1 MAASSKALA
10 VRSLAQQE
18 REFLPAALEIMETP
32 ASPVGRAIG
41 AAIIALL
48 ILALAWAIF
57 GRVEIVATASGKVV
71 TSGRSKI
78 LQPLEPGII
87 RAIHVQNGDAVKA
100 GDVLVELD
108 ATESQ
113 ADSTRLA
120 GELLSARLEAARLEA
135 MLSAKPDPQSA
146 FIPPAEADPAQIA
159 LTRRFIDSAMADFNA
174 KIAELDRQAARE
186 DANHHAVSA
195 TIEKIQTELPI
206 LREQLEMRRTLFE
219 RNVGSKLAYLDAQ
232 ERVVESER
240 ELPVQQSRLTEAEA
254 SAAAAL
260 EARHKAEAEQRSGW
274 LAALADAQAKAASL
288 SQELVKAEQHRLQQ
302 VLLAPIDGI
311 VQQLAVHTIGGVVK
325 TADTLLV
332 LVPTDSPL
340 EVEAAIASADIGFV
354 HDGQPAKIKVDSFP
368 FTRYGLIDGKLL
380 SVSPDSMEIE
390 NGAEAS
396 NGAEPRG
403 REPVFMAR
411 VALDRSAIVTG
422 DQVLRLKPGMAVTVE
437 IDTGMR
443 RIIDYLLS
451 PLVRHTEESMTER

>member
-135 MLSAKPDPQSA
+135 MLSANPDPQSA

-186 DANHHAVSA
+186 DANRHAVSA

-288 SQELVKAEQHRLQQ
+288 SQELVKADQHRLHQ
-302 VLLAPIDGI
+302 VLLAPIDGV